1 MKTIRKVE
9 LHMPSWPDGVL
20 KEVGRP
26 FKEEEDE
33 KEGKSMTTVVA
44 SAPTPDRY
52 NDIVEPTWNLER
64 FMANPVVPFA
74 HDYTVPP
81 VGRVERLEV
90 VNGLLVAQI
99 QWDTSEENELGK
111 LVASQFERGFL
122 NAVSVGFA
130 PGEVIPRNQ
139 LPDDSP
145 YRAETGNLYRSPEL
159 LEISAVPIPAHASAL
174 AIRAA
179 MNPESKAM
187 SIEQTD
193 DTFSITYAIPSS
205 KDQTESPA
213 GDLWKNWNI
222 ETNEEPKEEVA
233 DVLRKIFGTH
243 PLADL
248 FGQ

>member
-9 LHMPSWPDGVL
+9 LHMPSLPKSVL

-26 FKEEEDE
+26 YKEEED
-33 KEGKSMTTVVA
+33 KDDKGGKSMTTVIA

-52 NDIVEPTWNLER
+52 NDIVEPTWSLER

-81 VGRVERLEV
+81 VGRVQGLEI

-99 QWDTSEENELGK
+99 EWDTSEENELGQ

-145 YRAETGNLYRSPEL
+145 YRANTGNLYRNPEL

-179 MNPESKAM
+179 MSPESKAM

-193 DTFSITYAIPSS
+193 DTFCITYAIGSS
-205 KDQTESPA
+205 DNEAEEITEEATDDIS
-213 GDLWKNWNI
+213 
-222 ETNEEPKEEVA
+222 
-233 DVLRKIFGTH
+233 VLRELFGTH